1 VWRRHLT
8 QAHSAVDLL
17 KIESVMGA
25 AVAASKGEK
34 VMGQPQQD
42 MSLVKLQS
50 NLKLQ
55 VSREVTVRESD
66 SLVDTHIQVNHGD
79 TLIFQA
85 SGQIWAGVW
94 FTGNNGPDG
103 WTNVDNDPKFPLP
116 GSHPYCLLGRL
127 DNGPFF
133 VGSTHRIDSAGDQG
147 ELFLEINDDVHGNGN
162 GAFTCLV
169 QQYR

>member
-1 VWRRHLT
+1 
-8 QAHSAVDLL
+8 
-17 KIESVMGA
+17 
-25 AVAASKGEK
+25 
-34 VMGQPQQD
+34 MGQQGT
-42 MSLVKLQS
+42 SLAEIQR
-50 NLKLQ
+50 NLTLVTSK
-55 VSREVTVRESD
+55 SVTVKESD
-66 SLVDTHIQVNHGD
+66 SLVDTHIQVNKGD
-79 TLIFQA
+79 TLLFHA

-103 WTNVDNDPKFPLP
+103 WNNVDNDLKFPLP
-116 GSHPYCLLGRL
+116 GSHPYCLLGVL
-127 DNGPFF
+127 DTGPFF

>member
-1 VWRRHLT
+1 
-8 QAHSAVDLL
+8 
-17 KIESVMGA
+17 
-25 AVAASKGEK
+25 
-34 VMGQPQQD
+34 MGQLQQET
-42 MSLVKLQS
+42 SLAEVQS
-50 NLKLQ
+50 NLKLV
-55 VSREVTVRESD
+55 VSREVTIKESD
-66 SLVDTHIQVNHGD
+66 SLVDTHIQVHRGD

-94 FTGNNGPDG
+94 LTGNNGPDG
-103 WTNVDNDPKFPLP
+103 WNNVDNDPKFPLP

-147 ELFLEINDDVHGNGN
+147 ELFLQINDDVHGNGN

>member
-1 VWRRHLT
+1 
-8 QAHSAVDLL
+8 
-17 KIESVMGA
+17 
-25 AVAASKGEK
+25 
-34 VMGQPQQD
+34 MGQTQLD

-50 NLKLQ
+50 NLKLV
-55 VSREVTVRESD
+55 VSKEVTVRESD
-66 SLVDTHIQVNHGD
+66 SRVDTHIQVNHGD
-79 TLIFQA
+79 TLMFHA

-116 GSHPYCLLGRL
+116 GTHPYCLLGVL
-127 DNGPFF
+127 DTGPFF